1 MDWKKDPDQALK
13 VADIIR
19 EIVDEYRSD
28 VHGQTVDLVCGWFED
43 YADRLSPVETYPKYM
58 VYVDNY
64 GTDVA
69 YIRYDGLVGGEAF
82 RVDGAVLAWCSIGV
96 REVCY
101 ERDRNDPVLRLATE
115 AEAKAHL
122 EPEPPKGKKLT
133 GEFRVPT
140 DVEWWV
146 SPSGVGAVPSEKV
159 CCARGITPDENFNGG
174 KRWILED
181 DDTCPTCHGKGT
193 V

>member
-1 MDWKKDPDQALK
+1 MEAKEL
-13 VADIIR
+13 ADAIR
-19 EIVDEYRSD
+19 ELDKEMQHEGISHRDF
-28 VHGQTVDLVCGWFED
+28 LWLL
-43 YADRLSPVETYPKYM
+43 ADRLSPVDTWPKYM
-58 VYVDNY
+58 VYVDNS

-101 ERDRNDPVLRLATE
+101 ERDRNDPGLRLATE

-133 GEFRVPT
+133 GQFRVPT